1 MDQVLGVI
9 GFMLL
14 VVGGLLILTFLVVI
28 HELGHAIVA
37 RRNGVI
43 VEEFGIGFPPK
54 AWSKKLK
61 NGVLFSINWLPLG
74 GFVKLKGEHDEATG
88 KGSYGGATMW
98 QKSKILLA
106 GVTMNWLFAA
116 LLFMVL
122 SVVGL
127 PKIIPSQYEVPG
139 ATTVKTGNVTID
151 AVGSGTPA
159 AKLGLKAD
167 DKILAINGIKVANS
181 DQLRGTT
188 KKDAGQN
195 VAITYKRHDK
205 TYTRSVTLNPTN
217 RAQNGYL
224 GVSTSEQATV
234 YTAWYAAPVEGV
246 GLAVQFSW
254 ETIKGLG
261 VLLAQL
267 GQGVVSKFSPDH
279 TVQQNGQ
286 TALNA
291 AGAGVSGPVGILFN
305 LFPTFEKAGI
315 VPLLVLTAVISLTL
329 AIMNVLPIPAL
340 DGGRLYLALVF
351 KALKKRLT
359 KEREEKI
366 VGYSFYALILLVLFI
381 TILDVGKFFTH

>member
-1 MDQVLGVI
+1 MDAFIGVVEFI
-9 GFMLL
+9 LL
-14 VVGGLLILTFLVVI
+14 VIGGLLILTFLVVI

-37 RRNGVI
+37 RRNGVV
-43 VEEFGIGFPPK
+43 VEEFGIGFPPR
-54 AWSKKLK
+54 AWGKKLK
-61 NGVLFSINWLPLG
+61 NGVLFSLNWLPLG

-88 KGSYGGATMW
+88 KGSYGSASMW

-116 LLFMVL
+116 FIFMIL

-127 PKIIPSQYEVPG
+127 PKLLPNQFEVAG
-139 ATTVKTGNVTID
+139 GTTTKTSAVTID
-151 AVGSGTPA
+151 EVGDKTPA
-159 AKLGLKAD
+159 AKLGLKVN
-167 DKILAINGIKVANS
+167 DKITQVNGVAIKDS
-181 DQLRGTT
+181 DQLRALT
-188 KKDAGQN
+188 KKDAGQT
-195 VAITYKRHDK
+195 VEVTYQRGKATFTK
-205 TYTRSVTLNPTN
+205 AVTLNPASK
-217 RAQNGYL
+217 AQHGYL
-224 GVSTSEQATV
+224 GVSTSEKATV
-234 YTAWYAAPVEGV
+234 YTAWWASPIEGV
-246 GLAVQFSW
+246 GLTAQFSW

-267 GQGVVSKFSPDH
+267 GQGIASKFVPDH

-286 TALNA
+286 VALDA

-315 VPLLVLTAVISLTL
+315 IPLLVLTAIISLTL
-329 AIMNVLPIPAL
+329 AVMNVLPIPAL

-366 VGYSFYALILLVLFI
+366 VGYSFYALLLLVLFI